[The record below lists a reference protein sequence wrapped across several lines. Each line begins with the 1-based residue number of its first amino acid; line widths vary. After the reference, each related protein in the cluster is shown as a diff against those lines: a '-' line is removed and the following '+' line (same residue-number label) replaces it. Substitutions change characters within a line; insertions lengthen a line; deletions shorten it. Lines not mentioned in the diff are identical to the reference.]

1 MWIFFIKKYKCE
13 EDNERFGSFSELV
26 EHSRKIHH
34 STILK
39 CSKCGKQFLREKDRL
54 HHVRG
59 EHGKDMDARVHK
71 NDHKHK
77 HKSEGQGNAQ
87 ERVNSNMKNFGD
99 NF

>member
-1 MWIFFIKKYKCE
+1 VDFFHKKKYKCD
-13 EDNERFGSFSELV
+13 EDNERFGSFGELV

-39 CSKCGKQFLREKDRL
+39 CSKCGKQFIHEKDRL
-54 HHVRG
+54 HHVRE
-59 EHGKDMDARVHK
+59 EHGRQMDARVHK
-71 NDHKHK
+71 NEHKPKHK
-77 HKSEGQGNAQ
+77 GEGEGNAQ